1 VTRPAPKL
9 IGSKSTCTTTV
20 GTGGT
25 LTTTCL
31 YTFTYALPGQ
41 ANDGAVIATATIHGH
56 ARVIARGRIRHHR
69 LTLTFEHA
77 RRGHSRV
84 TLLEL
89 HRHRAP
95 TVIATTTLVI
105 T

>member
-25 LTTTCL
+25 LTPTCL
-31 YTFTYALPGQ
+31 YTFTYALPGP
-41 ANDGAVIATATIHGH
+41 AKDGAVIATAKTHGH
-56 ARVIARGRIRHHR
+56 TRVIARGRIRNHR
-69 LTLTFEHA
+69 LTLTFKHPRREHY
-77 RRGHSRV
+77 RV

-89 HRHRAP
+89 HQHQAP
-95 TVIATTTLVI
+95 AVIATTTLVI